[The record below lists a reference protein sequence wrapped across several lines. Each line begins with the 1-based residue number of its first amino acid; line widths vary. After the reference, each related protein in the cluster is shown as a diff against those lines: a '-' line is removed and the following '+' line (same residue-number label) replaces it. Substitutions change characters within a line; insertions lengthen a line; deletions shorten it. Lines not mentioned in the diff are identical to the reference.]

1 MRYRFLLFLLFSV
14 VSINVLSQNISG
26 ATDNSAKIE
35 KKDVDIAKI
44 RAFYKMTFRP
54 DSVALSNYEEA
65 QTVLLIGKSYSM
77 FTDYYKYKVDSL
89 NDACIDNGQ
98 NMMSVVPMMMAYGKK
113 NNFDCVILTDFLKK
127 NEIVQQK
134 IGLDEYQYSDKP
146 VVAWKIADNDSVIE
160 GHPCRKAVCNL
171 RGRNYTAFY
180 ATDIPLPYGPYKFG
194 GLPGLI
200 MNVYDDRGDYKFELN
215 GLEICDRLNLPIY
228 YYNSNDIRK
237 TTREKTMK
245 ADKNNKDNPLASL
258 MASGLQIELS
268 EEDKASVQPKPYNPI
283 ELE

>member
-1 MRYRFLLFLLFSV
+1 MFSA
-14 VSINVLSQNISG
+14 VSINVLAQSISG
-26 ATDNSAKIE
+26 ATDNSE
-35 KKDVDIAKI
+35 KTKKQDVDIAKV

-54 DSVALSNYEEA
+54 DSVALNNYEEA
-65 QTVLLIGKSYSM
+65 QTVLLIGRSYSM

-89 NDACIDNGQ
+89 NDASIDNGQ
-98 NMMSVVPMMMAYGKK
+98 NLMSVVPVMMAYGRKK
-113 NNFDCVILTDFLKK
+113 NFDCVILTDFMRK
-127 NEIVQQK
+127 NETVQQK
-134 IGLDEYQYSDKP
+134 IGMDDYQYSDGP
-146 VVAWKIADNDSVIE
+146 VVTWKIAETDSVIE

-200 MNVYDDRGDYKFELN
+200 MTVYDDRGDYKFELN
-215 GLEICDRLNLPIY
+215 GLEVCENLKLPIY
-228 YYNSNDIRK
+228 YYNGPDIRK

-245 ADKNNKDNPLASL
+245 AEKNSKDNPLASL
-258 MASGLQIELS
+258 MASGLQIEMS
-268 EEDKASVQPKPYNPI
+268 EDVKASVQPKPYNPI